1 MAYSPVEWN
10 TGDVITAAK
19 LNNMD
24 NGIIANEEAI
34 NNINIKVAEIGDVII
49 IPGATKNINTG
60 NNDLTSITLDEGTYI
75 ISETVVVNKA
85 NQGFTI
91 SLTTNNVEAS
101 NAPMYHTDNSSLFGS
116 LQNTVIAKVGSGGG
130 SINFRLTIPGST
142 SISGTT
148 CSYYFSYIK
157 IK

>member
-24 NGIIANEEAI
+24 GGIIANEEAI
-34 NNINIKVAEIGDVII
+34 NDINTKVAEIGDANII
-49 IPGATKNINTG
+49 NGATINIDVG
-60 NNDLTSITLDEGTYI
+60 DNNLTSIALDYGTYI
-75 ISETVVVNKA
+75 ISETVVVNRA
-85 NQGFTI
+85 NQGFAI

-101 NAPMYHTDNSSLFGS
+101 KAPMYHTDNSSMYGS

-130 SINFRLTIPGST
+130 SINFKLTIPGTT